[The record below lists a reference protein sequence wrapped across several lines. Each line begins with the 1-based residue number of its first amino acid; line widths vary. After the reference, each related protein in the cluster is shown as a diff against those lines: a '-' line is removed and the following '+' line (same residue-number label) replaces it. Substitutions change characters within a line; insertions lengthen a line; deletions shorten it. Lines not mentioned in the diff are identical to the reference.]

1 MNKTYINGLGAVTPQ
16 GNLKR
21 GELLPEVFEYEE
33 KFLQIRKP
41 DYKEYVDAKSL
52 RRMSKMV
59 RMGVYAA
66 FDAMKDAGVNQP
78 DAILTGTGMGCQK
91 DTEKFLNGM
100 IDNNETFGNPTAFM
114 QSTHNTVGARVALM
128 LGNQNENFTY
138 VHRTFSFES
147 ALIDSMLM
155 LTEED
160 KNNILLGGIDEITEE
175 SWLIKTHL
183 NHYKKEAVNNLNLL
197 SDKQPGALSGEGAMF
212 FVLSSEKDHHTYA
225 ALQDVKTFFRP
236 ESQSE
241 IEENI
246 YSFLSKNSLSATD
259 IDLILMGNNGDPEF
273 DVIYQSL
280 EDTVFSRVATACFKH
295 LTGEYDTAAAFAV
308 TIAAKMITGETAP
321 EIIFKKGSVQKPKT
335 VLVYNQFRNINHSL
349 MLLTHG

>member
-16 GNLKR
+16 GTVKR

-33 KFLQIRKP
+33 KFLQILKP
-41 DYKEYVDAKSL
+41 NYKDYVDTKSL

-66 FDAMKDAGVNQP
+66 FDAMKDAGITQP
-78 DAILTGTGMGCQK
+78 DTILTGTGMGCQK

-100 IDNNETFGNPTAFM
+100 IENGETFGNPTAFM

-155 LTEED
+155 LAGED

-175 SWLIKTHL
+175 SWLIKTHI
-183 NHYKKEAVNNLNLL
+183 NHYKKEAVINLKLL

-212 FVLSSEKDHHTYA
+212 FVLSPEKTNQSYA
-225 ALQDVKTFFRP
+225 AVQDVKTFFRP
-236 ESQSE
+236 ESQDE
-241 IEENI
+241 LEENFQ
-246 YSFLSKNSLSATD
+246 SFLLKNNLTLD
-259 IDLILMGNNGDPEF
+259 DVDLVLMGYNGDPEF
-273 DVIYQSL
+273 DGIYQRL
-280 EDTVFSRVATACFKH
+280 EDSVFSQVTTGYFKH
-295 LTGEYDTAAAFAV
+295 LTGEYDTVSAFAMMLGAKI
-308 TIAAKMITGETAP
+308 IAGEPVP
-321 EIIFKKGSVQKPKT
+321 EIMLKKGSVQKPKT
-335 VLVYNQFRNINHSL
+335 VVIYNQFRNVNHSL
-349 MLLTHG
+349 ILLTNG